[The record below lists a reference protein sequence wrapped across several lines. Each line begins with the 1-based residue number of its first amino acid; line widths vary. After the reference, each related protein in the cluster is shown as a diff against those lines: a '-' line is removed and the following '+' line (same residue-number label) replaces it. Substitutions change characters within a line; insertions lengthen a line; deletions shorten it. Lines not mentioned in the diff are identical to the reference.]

1 MLAELTLCMHLQAD
15 SDDGF
20 ERATI
25 GLAVCL
31 ALTVLYATIATAIII
46 YDCRH
51 KLKEER
57 LKEEERQA
65 SLAHT
70 TAVISSQTATTSAM
84 KPRTAAAAANSRP
97 AVRFTD
103 ISPPANDISC

>member
-1 MLAELTLCMHLQAD
+1 MCVCLQAD

-20 ERATI
+20 DRATV
-25 GLAVCL
+25 GLAICL
-31 ALTVLYATIATAIII
+31 ALTVLYATIATAIVV

-70 TAVISSQTATTSAM
+70 AAVISSQTASTSAM

-97 AVRFTD
+97 VVRFTD
-103 ISPPANDISC
+103 IAPPNTDISC